1 MNQTK
6 NSQFLSSTQEGKM
19 TAKLLLILSLATIF
33 LPQNIKGQEFESNVD
48 QGNSSRGIVKCS
60 GAALSV
66 VWVHLGQFF
75 LYFNLKN

>member
-33 LPQNIKGQEFESNVD
+33 LPQNIKGQEIESNID
-48 QGNSSRGIVKCS
+48 QGNSSRGMFNCS
-60 GAALSV
+60 GKV
-66 VWVHLGQFF
+66 EKI
-75 LYFNLKN
+75 LKGSLDSIPSPSMM